1 MKKRMLALA
10 LAFTLAAST
19 LLTGCGIVKVIKIG
33 EEGKYTGDVEF
44 NAGDDVAAIWEESAL
59 PELNA
64 KAVDLKE
71 FLEQSNGDLT
81 ALAEEYGS
89 YSMGKS
95 GELSYA
101 VKGTGTVEEVNTQ
114 SQAGYMSV
122 KLEGYNGTESVKIQI
137 GPVYKGSSIRDTL
150 GFIKFGDYKNQE
162 QWAAVSQSINEIV
175 AKDVCWAGE
184 AGIPAGKDDFIC
196 RSIYGIQRKFGC
208 ADYACGTGSKVTDC
222 QAKKE
227 I

>member
-1 MKKRMLALA
+1 MKKRMIALA

-59 PELNA
+59 PE
-64 KAVDLKE
+64 LKE

-122 KLEGYNGTESVKIQI
+122 KLEGYSGTESVKIQI

-150 GFIKFGDYKNQE
+150 SFIKFGDYKNQE

-175 AKDVCWAGE
+175 AKDVVEPAKPESLQGKTISFVGAFTVSSGSSDVLITPVVLE
-184 AGIPAGKDDFIC
+184 AK
-196 RSIYGIQRKFGC
+196 
-208 ADYACGTGSKVTDC
+208 
-222 QAKKE
+222 
-227 I
+227 

>member
-1 MKKRMLALA
+1 MKKQIVALGLAVA
-10 LAFTLAAST
+10 LAASAT
-19 LLTGCGIVKVIKIG
+19 FTGCGIVKVVKIG

-59 PELNA
+59 PELNE

-122 KLEGYNGTESVKIQI
+122 KLEGYSGTESVKIQI

-150 GFIKFGDYKNQE
+150 SFIKFGDYKNQE

-175 AKDVCWAGE
+175 AKDVVEPAKPESLQGKTISFVGAFTVSSGSSDVLITPVVLE
-184 AGIPAGKDDFIC
+184 AK
-196 RSIYGIQRKFGC
+196 
-208 ADYACGTGSKVTDC
+208 
-222 QAKKE
+222 
-227 I
+227 